1 MASSCETCNS
11 TKQAKDV
18 EYTEEQ
24 YRLIMKHKNKRLRH
38 NTRPVCTDKKSYEL
52 IIIRKASDTK
62 RPFYEC
68 KICGR
73 VTTDYGNLN
82 KHCRIHTGDK
92 RFKCCLC
99 EKTFTDSSHRSAH
112 CLNHNK
118 YYFRYHNNCGAR
130 CIVYNKEHIVP

>member
-1 MASSCETCNS
+1 MASSSETCNS
-11 TKQAKDV
+11 TKQVKDV

-24 YRLIMKHKNKRLRH
+24 YRIIMKHNKRVRKNAPALH
-38 NTRPVCTDKKSYEL
+38 TDKKSYEL
-52 IIIRKASDTK
+52 IMVRQASDTK
-62 RPFYEC
+62 KTFFQC

-99 EKTFTDSSHRSAH
+99 GKAFTDSSDRTAH
-112 CLNHNK
+112 CLKHDRN
-118 YYFRYHNNCGAR
+118 YFWYHNNCRVPCVAHD
-130 CIVYNKEHIVP
+130 KEHIVQ